1 MELKIRHQKINNVI
15 GNRLELKEMVLEAT
29 DKPSVICEV
38 PDPLSRQTESARKVL
53 IRSISIDRKAVKF
66 KRLKGTEMKR
76 PSMDFWISFVDVV
89 KTDVFLV

>member
-1 MELKIRHQKINNVI
+1 MD
-15 GNRLELKEMVLEAT
+15 LEAT

-53 IRSISIDRKAVKF
+53 IRSITIDRKAVKIR
-66 KRLKGTEMKR
+66 RLKGMEVKR
-76 PSMDFWISFVDVV
+76 PSIDFWISFVDVV